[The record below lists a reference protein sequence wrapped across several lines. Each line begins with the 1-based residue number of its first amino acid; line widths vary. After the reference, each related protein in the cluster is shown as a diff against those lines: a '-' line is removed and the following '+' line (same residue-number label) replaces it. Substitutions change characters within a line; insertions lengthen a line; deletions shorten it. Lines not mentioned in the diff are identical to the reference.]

1 MLAHAHERDVVNAH
15 VCDDV
20 QVAEMALNRLMGL
33 GVGLAVAGAVVK
45 STLYN
50 GMLSEQWKGYR
61 LAYSRQS
68 CIQPCNSRVPLPING
83 AVRRQTRQ
91 QRCCVQ

>member
-1 MLAHAHERDVVNAH
+1 
-15 VCDDV
+15 
-20 QVAEMALNRLMGL
+20 MALNRLIGL

-61 LAYSRQS
+61 LAYGRQS
-68 CIQPCNSRVPLPING
+68 CIQAGRVAYNSRVPLPMML
-83 AVRRQTRQ
+83 
-91 QRCCVQ
+91 